1 MTNKLKR
8 ANLDFLL
15 AVWFPYA
22 SEQALKDLTYFCGW
36 MFLVDDEI
44 DGVSGPG
51 FDNEKAFAALYR
63 GTLGFVERSL
73 DLGGQ
78 VSEEDLRCANATA
91 ESFGRIGE
99 ALCEQYSVGQ
109 REMFLEEAKLTLD
122 GYRFEQQL
130 RLRGQL
136 PSFAEYWAYR
146 EGSCCCRQTVAM
158 LEYVFFSIAQ
168 QVWLIGAQVRKR
180 PSYSPRSHANRRHE
194 KSVER
199 GRSDPLD
206 NQ

>member
-1 MTNKLKR
+1 MELHSYSLSAAMTNKLKR

-78 VSEEDLRCANATA
+78 VSKEDLRCANATA

-99 ALCEQYSVGQ
+99 ALCEKYSVGQ

-130 RLRGQL
+130 RLRGQI

-158 LEYVFFSIAQ
+158 LEYVSFFIA
-168 QVWLIGAQVRKR
+168 
-180 PSYSPRSHANRRHE
+180 
-194 KSVER
+194 
-199 GRSDPLD
+199 
-206 NQ
+206 